1 MRALY
6 ALILALMAGTAF
18 GQAGQWVQTTPSG
31 CKAFTLR
38 DGFIDI
44 EWGGGCKDGL
54 VHGSGTLKLYSSKR
68 LEYLSKSNFLQGK
81 INGQGDTT
89 YANGDRYVGE
99 YKDNKYN
106 GQGTL
111 TFADGRVWLGEWSEA
126 KVHGRFIKYNA
137 EGNIES
143 SGVFKEGRLVS
154 SQKIDASSFTR
165 IAPANASPKV
175 TDPQRRESEQT
186 HSQSQVQQD
195 LQKPEPEKITTV
207 TLDGLEFQ
215 THSIEKREF
224 ESALAIIKR
233 DENAGAFTAFD
244 VFLNKY
250 PGSGF
255 KQSVLFWMACAKY
268 YTGEYAETTNQLESF
283 LAMDKRHSRYPEA
296 MLLLASV
303 QTDRKLVLEAKKT
316 LEELIKWYP
325 DSEVAKEAMERA
337 SKLKGP

>member
-6 ALILALMAGTAF
+6 ALTLALMAGTAF
-18 GQAGQWVQTTPSG
+18 GQSGQWVQTTPSG

-54 VHGSGTLKLYSSKR
+54 VHGPGTLTLYSSKR
-68 LEYLSKSNFLQGK
+68 LEYSSKSNFLQGK

-111 TFADGRVWLGEWSEA
+111 TFADGRVWLGEWFEA

-137 EGNIES
+137 EGSIES
-143 SGVFKEGRLVS
+143 SGIFKEGRLVS
-154 SQKIDASSFTR
+154 SQKIDAISFTR
-165 IAPANASPKV
+165 IARANASPKV

-186 HSQSQVQQD
+186 QSPVQQD
-195 LQKPEPEKITTV
+195 LLKTESEKIIMV

-224 ESALAIIKR
+224 ESALAVIKK
-233 DENAGAFTAFD
+233 DENTEAFNAFAT
-244 VFLNKY
+244 FLNKY
-250 PGSGF
+250 PLSGF
-255 KQSVLFWMACAKY
+255 RQSSLFWMACAKY
-268 YTGEYAETTNQLESF
+268 YLGEYAETTNQLESF
-283 LAMDKRHSRYPEA
+283 LAMDKKHSRYPEA

-303 QTDRKLVLEAKKT
+303 QADRKLVLEAKKT

>member
-1 MRALY
+1 M
-6 ALILALMAGTAF
+6 
-18 GQAGQWVQTTPSG
+18 
-31 CKAFTLR
+31 
-38 DGFIDI
+38 
-44 EWGGGCKDGL
+44 
-54 VHGSGTLKLYSSKR
+54 KLYSSKR
-68 LEYLSKSNFLQGK
+68 LEYSSKSNFLQGK

-143 SGVFKEGRLVS
+143 SGIFKEGRLVS

-165 IAPANASPKV
+165 IAQANASPKV

-186 HSQSQVQQD
+186 QTQVQQD
-195 LQKPEPEKITTV
+195 LLKKESEKIITV

-215 THSIEKREF
+215 THLIEKREF

-233 DENAGAFTAFD
+233 DENTEAFD
-244 VFLNKY
+244 AFATFLNKY
-250 PGSGF
+250 PLSGF
-255 KQSVLFWMACAKY
+255 RQSSLFWMACAKY